1 NKNDWRIDAPKG
13 RTVHLDKFSVLK
25 APEPPDGYLL
35 TYRAQT
41 KASELQGKA
50 YLEMVCEFEDGG
62 QPSEAYSRGVM
73 LSMTGTTDWAS
84 LETSFRIEK
93 GGRAPDKFKFNVAIE
108 GKGTVW
114 IKDIELLRGPLPK

>member
-1 NKNDWRIDAPKG
+1 M
-13 RTVHLDKFSVLK
+13 
-25 APEPPDGYLL
+25 
-35 TYRAQT
+35 

-73 LSMTGTTDWAS
+73 LPMTGTTDWAS

-93 GGRAPDKFKFNVAIE
+93 GGRAPDKFKFNVAI
-108 GKGTVW
+108 KKPKVFY
-114 IKDIELLRGPLPK
+114 PLKPLALMKFMQRMGLNAG